1 MSINLT
7 PKVERTPF
15 VNVNEIFG
23 PTIQGEGCHTGHRV
37 GFLRLAGCN
46 LACVWCDTPYSWDWT
61 RYDKDEESH
70 KMTFEDI
77 GEAIK
82 PMKVHRLI
90 VTGGEP
96 MLQQR
101 NFPAIAAVTGCLL
114 DIETNGTI
122 APKDEIIDSVDM
134 FVVSI
139 KLAHAGDSLEAR
151 IKWDAIH
158 KFSELAEQGKAIF
171 KFVAQNLEDFDEVQQ
186 IVETGR
192 IPAHSIWIMP
202 EGMTAD
208 KQLQSMREVAD
219 WVIEK
224 GWNLSPRLHTLIWN
238 LERGH

>member
-1 MSINLT
+1 MTINLT
-7 PKVERTPF
+7 PKVDRTPF
-15 VNVNEIFG
+15 ANVNEIFG
-23 PTIQGEGCHTGHRV
+23 PTIQGEGIHTGHRV

-46 LACVWCDTPYSWDWT
+46 LACVWCDTPYSWDWSK
-61 RYDKDEESH
+61 YDKNEESR
-70 KMTFEDI
+70 KMFIQDI
-77 GEAIK
+77 VDAIK

-101 NFPAIAAVTGCLL
+101 TFPAIHEATGCLL

-122 APKDEIIDSVDM
+122 VPKDEIIDSVDM
-134 FVVSI
+134 FVVSV
-139 KLAHAGDSLEAR
+139 KLAHAGDSEKAR
-151 IKWDAIH
+151 INPEAIS

-171 KFVAQNLEDFDEVQQ
+171 KFVAQDSSDFDEAQK
-186 IVETGR
+186 IVDSAG
-192 IPAHSIWIMP
+192 IPPHAVWIMP

-208 KQLQSMREVAD
+208 KQLESMRGIAD
-219 WVIEK
+219 WVIDQ